1 MVDDTQESG
10 GRKKVAVVVG
20 AGPGMGMAL
29 ARRFGD
35 EGYALGLIARDAS
48 KLGNAITEAG
58 LKAMALSAD
67 ASDEAALRS
76 AFARI
81 RETLGNPDVL
91 LYNPSL
97 GIPGM
102 PTEVAPAD
110 VVRGL
115 LLGAVGAVVAAQEC
129 APAMRAAGQGTMLF
143 TGSIVGIKPWAPG
156 AALGMQK
163 AALRNYVYAL
173 ADELTPEGIHVAL
186 VTIKGVITP
195 GTHFDPALI
204 AEEFWKLHAQP
215 RDSWGTEVV
224 YSKD

>member
-1 MVDDTQESG
+1 MVDQARSDHAPN
-10 GRKKVAVVVG
+10 KVAVVVG
-20 AGPGMGMAL
+20 VGPGMGMAL
-29 ARRFGD
+29 ARRFGS
-35 EGYALGLIARDAS
+35 EGYALGLIARDFS
-48 KLGNAITEAG
+48 KLKGEIAEAG
-58 LKAMALSAD
+58 LQAVGVSAD
-67 ASDEAALRS
+67 ASDEASLRS
-76 AFARI
+76 AFAEI
-81 RETLGNPDVL
+81 RENLGDPEVL

-115 LLGAVGAVVAAQEC
+115 LLGAVGAVVAAQES
-129 APAMRAAGQGTMLF
+129 APAMRAAAQGTMLF

-173 ADELTPEGIHVAL
+173 ADELAPDGIHVAM

-204 AEEFWKLHAQP
+204 ADEFWNLHVQP
-215 RDSWGTEVV
+215 RESWATEVV